1 MADGCNVIAFPRR
14 DGRARHDAALSA
26 VVIVSCALRT
36 LGEPARLADL
46 VRLAS
51 CVDPRLDAAAV
62 ARVLAGETLADLDGV
77 LPFTLFRRVDLAGE
91 EAWALSPEYRAV
103 TLEAGLAPAGR

>member
-1 MADGCNVIAFPRR
+1 MADGGNVIAFPRR

-36 LGEPARLADL
+36 LGEPARLTDL

-77 LPFTLFRRVDLAGE
+77 LPFMLFRRVDLAGE

>member
-36 LGEPARLADL
+36 LGEPARLTDL

-77 LPFTLFRRVDLAGE
+77 LPFMLFRRVDLAGE